1 MLGRL
6 AAGALSRTRQAVP
19 SPVWLLQRNLATDPD
34 SHDDFK
40 PKYAAPAANGNAGVE
55 EQIKQSIAND
65 KVHVFMKGTPEQPQ
79 CGFSRMACVVLQAY
93 GVKFGATNVLADPAI
108 REGIKKFTSW
118 PTIPQVFVNGE
129 FVGGCDILMGMH
141 DSGELEKML
150 EPVRQAQGAK

>member
-1 MLGRL
+1 MLARF
-6 AAGALSRTRQAVP
+6 ATSALSSVRRTVP
-19 SPVWLLQRNLATDPD
+19 TPIWQLQRYLSTDVD

-40 PKYAAPAANGNAGVE
+40 PKYAAPPANGNVV
-55 EQIKQSIAND
+55 EQIQHVIAND

-93 GVKFGATNVLADPAI
+93 GVKFGATNVLADPAM

-141 DSGELEKML
+141 DSGELEKL
-150 EPVRQAQGAK
+150 LAPVREAQAPSK